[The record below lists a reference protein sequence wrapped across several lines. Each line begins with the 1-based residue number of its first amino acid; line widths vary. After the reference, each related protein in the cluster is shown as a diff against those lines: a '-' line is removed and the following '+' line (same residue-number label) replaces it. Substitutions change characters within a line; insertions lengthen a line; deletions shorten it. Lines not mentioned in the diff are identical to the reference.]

1 MNYNININQLA
12 ISEHF
17 PNLDLFDATILSYL
31 QILLLSPNAK
41 LDRITKNNRIYTW
54 VNLQAVYDQLPL
66 LKKHIKSESRGWLSV
81 RLKKLEES
89 GLVMRE
95 YNATTQKSYVCF
107 TDLIERLTVHTGE
120 RTVHTQERDRSH
132 RRTNNNTID
141 NKINN
146 LSSGAEKFNEIKAHP
161 VFQQQR
167 SIRFAKLTDEQ
178 IISTLDI
185 ALVDNKRLSFAS
197 CINWLETENSKI
209 KKQEIRQA
217 KYTSK
222 EIFKPYYREYETRE
236 AYEKAIE
243 DARHNGL
250 IVEPEPLPDNAGRF
264 WGEVQGSYGSI
275 IKSVNSQT
283 YIDKD
288 QKKNELYNQIND
300 YDTKR

>member
-1 MNYNININQLA
+1 MNEPNYYA
-12 ISEHF
+12 IIPADVRYSKIT
-17 PNLDLFDATILSYL
+17 A
-31 QILLLSPNAK
+31 NAK
-41 LDRITKNNRIYTW
+41 LLYGEITALANKEGFCWASNNYFAELYGVTNRSVSNW
-54 VNLQAVYDQLPL
+54 VKELTDQGFVTYEIENENLRKIFLTLGSKLRTPT
-66 LKKHIKSESRGWLSV
+66 KKTSCPPR
-81 RLKKLEES
+81 KKL
-89 GLVMRE
+89 LHNNTM
-95 YNATTQKSYVCF
+95 
-107 TDLIERLTVHTGE
+107 
-120 RTVHTQERDRSH
+120 
-132 RRTNNNTID
+132 NNTI
-141 NKINN
+141 KT
-146 LSSGAEKFNEIKAHP
+146 LSSGTEKFNEIKAHP

-217 KYTSK
+217 KYKSK

-264 WGEVQGSYGSI
+264 WGEVQGNYGSI

-288 QKKNELYNQIND
+288 QKKNELYNQINNL
-300 YDTKR
+300 K